1 MKYFIEA
8 ISGSICLIIGTIIV
22 TLILALLFFP
32 AALAIP
38 AEKVSIESESYTF
51 ESESYTFDGEMAQY
65 SERITASEGNEYF
78 LFETVDSEEYVNFL
92 EDFDT
97 VNFEIV
103 HTVILPNDS
112 AIYDK
117 KFIITF
123 KKVHIT

>member
-22 TLILALLFFP
+22 PLILALVFFP

-38 AEKVSIESESYTF
+38 AEKVSI

-103 HTVILPNDS
+103 HTVILPTDS